1 MRNKK
6 TRKARVYISGPMSGR
21 TKKDYMLHFHRIE
34 QLIRESDEQPVNLTR
49 MWGIL
54 QPLFERIPYKY
65 QVILDCLFLA
75 SCDEIC
81 LLKGHESS
89 RGCAL
94 EKEVARWL
102 NLRFCYE

>member
-6 TRKARVYISGPMSGR
+6 KRVYISGPISVFD
-21 TKKDYMLHFHRIE
+21 KKTYMLHFHRIE
-34 QLIRESDEQPVNLTR
+34 CLIRDAGDYLVNPTR
-49 MWGIL
+49 MWGL
-54 QPLFERIPYKY
+54 FQPIFNRLPYKY

-75 SCDEIC
+75 SCDEIL

-94 EKEVARWL
+94 EREVARWL
-102 NLRFCYE
+102 NLRFFYE